1 MLWAA
6 SHDMYDTVIRSTSH
20 DMCDTVTRSTSHDMY
35 DTVFR
40 RLERELRKDTTDF
53 LWRIDEDDAL
63 ALTAHE
69 EALKAEAEGDVSY
82 SIYLVAPCKIDPCLL
97 QMLYATAYKAIRARQ
112 LAGLKELR
120 ESPHVGPANTDP
132 FRAGQKRQ
140 YLICIWPHPPGT
152 ICSHCGNRG

>member
-1 MLWAA
+1 
-6 SHDMYDTVIRSTSH
+6 MYDTV
-20 DMCDTVTRSTSHDMY
+20 C
-35 DTVFR
+35 R

-53 LWRIDEDDAL
+53 LWRIDEDY

-69 EALKAEAEGDVSY
+69 EALKAETEGDVSY

-97 QMLYATAYKAIRARQ
+97 QMLYATAYKTIRARQ

-120 ESPHVGPANTDP
+120 ESLHVGPANTDP

-140 YLICIWPHPPGT
+140 YFICTWPHPSGT
-152 ICSHCGNRG
+152 ICPHCGNRG

>member
-20 DMCDTVTRSTSHDMY
+20 DMYDTVIRSTSHDMY
-35 DTVFR
+35 DTVCR

-53 LWRIDEDDAL
+53 LWRIDEDD

-97 QMLYATAYKAIRARQ
+97 QMLYATAYKTIRARQ
-112 LAGLKELR
+112 LADLKELR
-120 ESPHVGPANTDP
+120 ESLHVGPANTDP

-140 YLICIWPHPPGT
+140 YFICIWPHPPWN
-152 ICSHCGNRG
+152 HLLPLR